1 MSEIKF
7 EPWRP
12 TPPTNEIGLDKND
25 PTFLD
30 TFRANTT
37 QYFQN
42 AISDTI
48 QEAKGLPAPD
58 LDFDIEEFIKET
70 GVDPFGTVARQLR
83 SRAINKSEAE
93 RIFWNATKNLKS
105 QEVLEKSGF
114 VKSMIADPLFLFELS
129 SLGALNKGAKFF
141 GKQALAREARSGPDP
156 YFGPLITAKINETY
170 AKKGFRL
177 ANLETAFYFG
187 TPNALTFADALAQGE
202 DAEKATIDAVTNQL
216 LAQGFAS
223 IVGGGIG
230 KAVDIRNRKAFNDAF
245 RHAQEVHQS
254 SKKPIDTTPVTPKP
268 APETDAVPTSTDEP
282 TIEPKPI
289 SPELQKNYDAE
300 RANSN
305 KFDERYAVQKALLD
319 EKAELDEIIADSD
332 LETAKKLAKE
342 QKPRREEIQRE
353 VDAIQKELDELG
365 LENQRIMQERDALS
379 LKATITAEPLPE
391 VEAGELD
398 FMGTWFTDSIFYKSL
413 PTPVKSVMNSDAPD
427 EVKLMFMRLINDG
440 GVGFKMNQA
449 GKVFGRSVAQES
461 GELAGKWGE
470 TYQELHSIWS
480 EVNPRGG
487 AAPLDMPI
495 QNTIEYLRKVTG
507 KDSLTFEDFG
517 KHVVDLYINQKT
529 PKTEYEARALKVV
542 REYFDQWDQALNDVG
557 LLNNQSALLSRAQKI
572 EGRIT
577 SIDNVIT
584 DIIKSNRDFLE
595 TQVTKKLDKIDDL
608 EAKFKSKGLTKNQQD
623 LLTKLRA
630 ERDAYSTAL
639 EASYNIRN
647 SSDVLNY
654 VNNIKASV
662 KQEKALTNLVNHLDN
677 MKARYDNLQSYL
689 DGSAV
694 EKGLREPF
702 FPRYFNRQYIAK
714 NRDKFVSVLTK
725 EYQENPLVW
734 KWDNKTKRYVQVRL
748 DTDYQSAKLRAEQTA
763 DEILDMV
770 DDDGFNDEYAYFGA
784 GKSKHLLHRKLDI
797 SNSKLQEFMITDLKQ
812 VLIAYNSKVA
822 PKYAFAKAFRNPDT
836 GGPASIEDV
845 IDDITKKMEKAGL
858 SQDQINMVN
867 KEFNAS
873 YDRIVGRVLTQP
885 DTINTRIAQWLQTA
899 TQWTYLGG
907 AGVAAISDFANVF
920 MDNEL
925 RTIGKGMLSLMD
937 DNSIKMSRG
946 ELLKSGDGFEII
958 GGTYSMK
965 FMESLSSDP
974 FRNGLTDKINNGF
987 YQFNLLSQMTLLAKN
1002 MESMFK
1008 GHTIIESALR
1018 LAYPDKYGKP
1028 KEWEIIFLARYNI
1041 TPELAKRIADSP
1053 HQATKNSFIL
1063 PNTTEWT
1070 DEAALTAFR
1079 SALRSNVMN
1088 RVIMGTPADKP
1099 YAMSGKTYMPIH
1111 IAKMM
1116 GLSESKRF
1124 KGYAEIE
1131 SPYLALPFTFYT
1143 YTVGAFNKITTNYA
1157 QGLTRNPAAHFIVAM
1172 FLGYQ
1177 VMNARTP
1184 NWAMEKMD
1192 AEDKVLR
1199 TFDYSG
1205 LAALYSDL
1213 VYRGLEMGM
1222 SFDIS
1227 NPTPFEPRFTEDPDA
1242 IGGVVSIFGAPADY
1256 SYGFVKSLQNFA
1268 RGNYEDGME
1277 QAVSQVPLIG
1287 NFMIKEWTNDLK
1299 QALGDFA
1306 AGFE

>member
-42 AISDTI
+42 AVSDTI

-105 QEVLEKSGF
+105 QEILEKSGF

-129 SLGALNKGAKFF
+129 SLGALSKGAKFF
-141 GKQALAREARSGPDP
+141 GKQALAREAKSGPDP

-223 IVGGGIG
+223 VVGGGIG

-254 SKKPIDTTPVTPKP
+254 SKKPIDTTPVTPRP
-268 APETDAVPTSTDEP
+268 APETDAVPTS
-282 TIEPKPI
+282 
-289 SPELQKNYDAE
+289 
-300 RANSN
+300 
-305 KFDERYAVQKALLD
+305 
-319 EKAELDEIIADSD
+319 
-332 LETAKKLAKE
+332 
-342 QKPRREEIQRE
+342 
-353 VDAIQKELDELG
+353 
-365 LENQRIMQERDALS
+365 
-379 LKATITAEPLPE
+379 ITAEPLPE

-398 FMGTWFTDSIFYKSL
+398 FMGTWFTNSIFYKSL
-413 PTPVKSVMNSDAPD
+413 PTPVKSVMNSNAPD
-427 EVKLMFMRLINDG
+427 EVKLMFMRLINDA

-517 KHVVDLYINQKT
+517 EHIVDLYINQKT
-529 PKTEYEARALKVV
+529 PKTEYEARALKIV

-557 LLNNQSALLSRAQKI
+557 LLNNQSALLSRAQKV

-595 TQVTKKLDKIDDL
+595 TQVTKNLDKIDDL

-639 EASYNIRN
+639 EASYNIRS

-662 KQEKALTNLVNHLDN
+662 KQEKALTNLVKHLDN

-714 NRDKFVSVLTK
+714 NRDKFVSVLTR

-748 DTDYQSAKLRAEQTA
+748 DADYQSAKLRAEQTT

-845 IDDITKKMEKAGL
+845 IDYITKKMEEAGL

-907 AGVAAISDFANVF
+907 AGIAAISDFANVF

-925 RTIGKGMLSLMD
+925 RAIGKGMLSLMD

-946 ELLKSGDGFEII
+946 ELLKSGDGFEVI

-974 FRNGLTDKINNGF
+974 FRNGLTDRINSGF

-1028 KEWEIIFLARYNI
+1028 KEWEITFLARYNI

-1053 HQATKNSFIL
+1053 HQATKNGFIL

-1070 DEAALTAFR
+1070 DEAALTTFR

-1099 YAMSGKTYMPIH
+1099 YAMSGKTYVPIH

-1222 SFDIS
+1222 AFDIS

-1277 QAVSQVPLIG
+1277 QAVSQIPLIG